1 MLEVQ
6 IFTLYPEL
14 YPGLLDVGIYKK
26 AKERQKWSLK
36 VVDIRDYALDGNRTV
51 DDTPFGGG
59 NGMLLKPDVIAS
71 ALDKNTNAKEKIIYL
86 SPKGKR
92 LGQQEVKS
100 LSKLK
105 KINILCGHFEGVDQR
120 LLETRNIE
128 EYSIGDFI
136 LSGGESASFV
146 FVDALVRL
154 LPGVLGNAN
163 SAKDESFENNLLEY
177 PQYTKPRD
185 WEGKKVPE
193 VLFSGDHAKI
203 KGWRLSQSEAI
214 TQRQRP
220 DLWKIYLKKKMKNIE
235 DINKAAIQKITANK
249 KITEFSPGDTIKVG
263 VKIVE
268 GKRERIQYFEG
279 VCIAKKNRDLNSSFT
294 VRKISFGEGV
304 ERTFALYSPNVD
316 SIKVIRSGKVRRAKL
331 YYLRDRKG
339 KSARIAEKIKKK
351 IGVDVSVK
359 PEEPKVVS
367 VEPVKEVSKTEELK
381 KRDKKVEAKAEKQT
395 SEKK

>member
-6 IFTLYPEL
+6 IFTLYPDL

-26 AKERQKWSLK
+26 AKEKQKWSLK
-36 VVDIRDYALDGNRTV
+36 IIDIRDYAFDDNRTV

-59 NGMLLKPDVIAS
+59 SVMLLKPDVVAS
-71 ALDKNTNAKEKIIYL
+71 ALDKNIKGKEKIIYL

-92 LGQQEVKS
+92 LDQKEVKS
-100 LSKLK
+100 LSKLN
-105 KINILCGHFEGVDQR
+105 KINILCGHFEGIDQR

-203 KGWRLSQSEAI
+203 KGWRLAQSEAI

-220 DLWKIYLKKKMKNIE
+220 DLWKKYLE
-235 DINKAAIQKITANK
+235 
-249 KITEFSPGDTIKVG
+249 
-263 VKIVE
+263 
-268 GKRERIQYFEG
+268 
-279 VCIAKKNRDLNSSFT
+279 KKN
-294 VRKISFGEGV
+294 
-304 ERTFALYSPNVD
+304 
-316 SIKVIRSGKVRRAKL
+316 
-331 YYLRDRKG
+331 
-339 KSARIAEKIKKK
+339 EKH
-351 IGVDVSVK
+351 
-359 PEEPKVVS
+359 
-367 VEPVKEVSKTEELK
+367 
-381 KRDKKVEAKAEKQT
+381 
-395 SEKK
+395 